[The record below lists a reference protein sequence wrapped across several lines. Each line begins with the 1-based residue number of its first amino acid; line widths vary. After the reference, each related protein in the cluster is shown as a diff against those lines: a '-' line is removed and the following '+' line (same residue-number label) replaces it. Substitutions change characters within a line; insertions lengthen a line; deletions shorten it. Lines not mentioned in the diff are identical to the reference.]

1 MITLNWTK
9 ENMYLTYFKK
19 RSSIGF
25 TFYIVWSFY
34 SRCVYFQQWQLYVY
48 LVHTR
53 IVSVETAHFSNC
65 YFKQK
70 SPLKTPEINSDCTS
84 GRTLFSTPNPYLSCA
99 LPLLLC
105 RSVVEILAYPSWCG
119 KATSIAS
126 NIAHSCGRVGFF
138 FAAPNKSFLG
148 LAIAH

>member
-65 YFKQK
+65 SFKQK
-70 SPLKTPEINSDCTS
+70 SPLKTPEINSNCTS

-99 LPLLLC
+99 FC
-105 RSVVEILAYPSWCG
+105 HFFSVVQWWRSYPSWCAAG
-119 KATSIAS
+119 KQHRLRLILHVCVS
-126 NIAHSCGRVGFF
+126 GLGF
-138 FAAPNKSFLG
+138 FAAPNKFFLG